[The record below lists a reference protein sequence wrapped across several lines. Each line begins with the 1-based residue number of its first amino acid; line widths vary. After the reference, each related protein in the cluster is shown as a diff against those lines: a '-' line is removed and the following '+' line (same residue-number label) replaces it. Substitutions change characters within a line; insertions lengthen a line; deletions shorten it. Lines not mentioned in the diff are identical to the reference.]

1 MNEYAIIQ
9 AIKDTGCDAVYL
21 GYGFWSER
29 DSFIALCE
37 ENGIVVIGPNSTN
50 VAQMGDKITARTTF
64 KRVLEKVEPKKEERQ
79 KYAPAHGSDDILG

>member
-1 MNEYAIIQ
+1 MMNEYAIIQ

-37 ENGIVVIGPNSTN
+37 ENGIVVIGPNSAN
-50 VAQMGDKITARTTF
+50 VAQMGDKIRARTTF
-64 KRVLEKVEPKKEERQ
+64 KRVLAKVASTEESA